1 MATKKNKI
9 WLRQPNEPQREYN
22 LFEKYLMLGV
32 GRSLEQLAKAQGRKK
47 VPEIYITYYQN
58 YNWEERASA
67 YDEHILEER
76 GKKRAFTSDKI
87 HEELTSVAQR
97 FLDKVNERL
106 STLDANSLSPRDVK
120 EWVDAIVKVQKLS
133 SEMGISTGKSGKNKA
148 YSGPLVEVIVSQ
160 QDENDKKQSK
170 AAVKPQIIAVNGGL
184 EEEITEE
191 MAENSEDG
199 DEN

>member
-1 MATKKNKI
+1 MSTKTKKEKI
-9 WLRQPNEPQREYN
+9 WVKQPGEPQREWN
-22 LFEKYLMLGV
+22 LFEKYLSLGAN
-32 GRSLEQLAKAQGRKK
+32 RSLEELARVQGRKK
-47 VPEIYITYYQN
+47 VPEIYVTYFQN
-58 YNWEERASA
+58 YNWEERAAA
-67 YDEHILEER
+67 YDEYILEER

-87 HEELTSVAQR
+87 NEELFSVAQR

-106 STLDANSLSPRDVK
+106 STLDSQTLSPRDVK

-133 SEMGISTGKSGKNKA
+133 AEMGIVTSKNSKNKA
-148 YSGPLVEVIVSQ
+148 YNGPLVEVIVSGE
-160 QDENDKKQSK
+160 DNVPKEMPR
-170 AAVKPQIIAVNGGL
+170 PQIIAVNGGL